1 MKIKDLFKDDIDRT
15 INGVVQVEQEKEDVI
30 EQEVKEYVVTTE
42 LKKHFTK
49 FFNEYSESFDRPTDN
64 VGVWITGF
72 FGSGKSHFLKML
84 SYLLENKEING
95 KKTVDYFEEKFDDQ
109 LSFMNVQKCVQAPTE
124 TILFNIEAKNG
135 LTKDD
140 TSVLKIFYKVF
151 YDHIGLCG
159 GDLKLAKLEQF
170 IIKKGKME
178 AFEEAFEDINGES
191 WKKTRLEYSF
201 FETDVVDALVQADV
215 MSEMN
220 AQHWF
225 DNAVIT
231 NASPE
236 QFVKEVKEY
245 VDSKPKGFRLIFMAD
260 EVGQFVGESSGML
273 LNLQTIIELLG
284 STCRGQVWVMA
295 TGQEALDDMSIR
307 LRQDEFSRIMARFAI
322 RLSLTSSSVG
332 EVIEKRLLTK
342 TNEANIILDGVYENN
357 ENVLSNLYAFDTE
370 LKDLKGYS
378 SEDEF
383 ARIFPFVPYQFTI
396 MQKVFNEIR
405 KHGHAGKHQSQ
416 GERSMLNGFQESA
429 QHIEDKNELTLVPM
443 YAFYDSLHSFLDTS
457 VRSVIERAE
466 RAASNNNGLTVND
479 TNLLKLL
486 YLVRYIDDIKS
497 NINNLTILMVDT
509 ITVDMLELRK
519 QVVESLNRLQ
529 KQNYIA
535 RNGDIYQFL
544 TDEEQDIEREI
555 SNQTVDSANVI
566 SRVCSIIFDDLYT
579 TKKYRYS
586 KNDFNYDFEFD
597 KSVDGQNH
605 GLTTGGMKL
614 RFITEAYDDPNS
626 LKLAAESSHS
636 DAICQLS
643 TEFRIFDGIEH
654 ALKIDKYIKQK
665 NVSQLPESIQNIIT
679 NKQKEARRLLNE
691 AKDKITNAIINGTFY
706 IGGRVVSIS
715 GTSVQVILNKAL
727 EMLVEHTYHS
737 INMIDHSVS
746 SDADIRKIL
755 TGTEGLMDG
764 MEPNKEAC
772 EELYKYLEMKKMNKL
787 PTSMSD
793 IQSRYQ
799 AIPFGWKEID
809 IAAVVARLIYEQ
821 KVTIKHQGSMIQPN
835 NPQLPDYLRKKSE
848 TGSTNISI
856 REVIPAQKMKAVR
869 DILKDYFDVMDV
881 PNDEDGLVAYIIKEF
896 NNEKSH
902 LEDMNKQND
911 SMIHP
916 GSSEIKEALSLVNKV
931 LLAQNDNIALINTIC
946 DLEDDLL
953 DSKDDMRAVE
963 NFYSSQIKLYD
974 SALNLKDS
982 ILDNEKDFLYDIPEV
997 KDAIEKIKEITKVSN
1012 TFKYNRIPELNTH
1025 IATINSIRTQ
1035 EMNKKRVE
1043 LKSLIDDCMNEIMNA
1058 ASDNQDKVQPLID
1071 NAKVEY
1077 RKISN
1082 EIDQLN
1088 NLLGLYAKSNR
1099 IVAVKD
1105 SIVNQIQRYLT
1116 KKDKV
1121 KETPVEYKA
1130 EMKQAPK
1137 KRVRELQRNVI
1148 FREAELTSA
1157 EDVDRYLASIKNR
1170 LLSYI
1175 NDDEQIKLK

>member
-1 MKIKDLFKDDIDRT
+1 MKIKEMFKDDIDRT

-109 LSFMNVQKCVQAPTE
+109 LSFMNVQKCVQVPTE
-124 TILFNIEAKNG
+124 TILFNIDVEG
-135 LTKDD
+135 SMHKDD
-140 TSVLKIFYKVF
+140 TAVLKVFAKVF
-151 YDHIGLCG
+151 YDHLGYYG
-159 GDLKLAKLEQF
+159 NDLKLAKLEQF
-170 IIKKGKME
+170 ITKQGKMDAFKE
-178 AFEEAFEDINGES
+178 AYEDINGES
-191 WKKTRLEYSF
+191 WLDTRAEYQF
-201 FETDVVDALVQADV
+201 FEQDVVDALVEADV
-215 MSEMN
+215 MNEN
-220 AQHWF
+220 TAQHWF
-225 DNAVIT
+225 DGTETADISIAQLVDEIK
-231 NASPE
+231 A
-236 QFVKEVKEY
+236 Y
-245 VDSKPKGFRLIFMAD
+245 VDSKPKGFRLLFMID
-260 EVGQFVGESSGML
+260 EAGQYIGTNTSML
-273 LNLQTIIELLG
+273 LNLQSLIEKLG
-284 STCRGQVWVMA
+284 SVCRGQVWIVA
-295 TGQEALDDMSIR
+295 TGQEALDEMIKV
-307 LRQDEFSRIMARFAI
+307 RQDEFSRIMARFAI

-342 TNEANIILDGVYENN
+342 TDEANTILDGVYENN
-357 ENVLSNLYAFDTE
+357 KYVLSNLYAFDTE

-405 KHGHAGKHQSQ
+405 KHGHAGKHQSS

-443 YAFYDSLHSFLDTS
+443 YAFYDTLHSFLDTS

-466 RAASNNNGLTVND
+466 RAASNNNGLTEDD

-497 NINNLTILMVDT
+497 NIDNLTILMVDT
-509 ITVDMLELRK
+509 IMVDMLELRK
-519 QVVESLNRLQ
+519 QVEESLNRLQ
-529 KQNYIA
+529 RQNYIA

-555 SNQTVDSANVI
+555 SNQSVDSANVI

-614 RFITEAYDDPNS
+614 RFVTEAYEDPS
-626 LKLAAESSHS
+626 TLKLSAESSHS

-643 TEFRIFDGIEH
+643 TEFKIFDGIEH

-691 AKDKITNAIINGTFY
+691 AKEKINNAIINGTFY

-755 TGTEGLMDG
+755 TGAEGLMDG

-799 AIPFGWKEID
+799 SIPFGWKEID

-821 KVTIKHQGSMIQPN
+821 KVTIKHQGSMIQPSN
-835 NPQLPDYLRKKSE
+835 TQLPDYLRKKSE

-881 PNDEDGLVAYIIKEF
+881 PNDEDGLVAYIVKEF

-911 SMIHP
+911 STIHP

-931 LLAQNDNIALINTIC
+931 LLAQSDNIALINTIC

-974 SALNLKDS
+974 SALNLNDS

-1035 EMNKKRVE
+1035 EMNQKRVE

-1058 ASDNQDKVQPLID
+1058 ASDNQAKVQPLID
-1071 NAKVEY
+1071 NAKDAY
-1077 RKISN
+1077 NKISI

-1116 KKDKV
+1116 QTTTV
-1121 KETPVEYKA
+1121 KEDIKEYKA
-1130 EMKQAPK
+1130 EPKQAPK
-1137 KRVRELQRNVI
+1137 KKVRELQRNVI
-1148 FREAELTSA
+1148 FREVELSSA

>member
-1 MKIKDLFKDDIDRT
+1 MFKDDIDRT

-109 LSFMNVQKCVQAPTE
+109 LSFMNVQKCVQVPTE
-124 TILFNIEAKNG
+124 TILFNIDVEG
-135 LTKDD
+135 SMHKDD
-140 TSVLKIFYKVF
+140 TAVLKVFAKVF
-151 YDHIGLCG
+151 YDHLGYYG
-159 GDLKLAKLEQF
+159 NDLKLAKLEQF
-170 IIKKGKME
+170 ITKQGKMDAFKE
-178 AFEEAFEDINGES
+178 AYEDINGES
-191 WKKTRLEYSF
+191 WLDTRAEYQF
-201 FETDVVDALVQADV
+201 FEQDVVDALAETNV
-215 MSEMN
+215 MNEN
-220 AQHWF
+220 TAQHWF
-225 DNAVIT
+225 DGTETADISIAQLVDEIK
-231 NASPE
+231 A
-236 QFVKEVKEY
+236 Y
-245 VDSKPKGFRLIFMAD
+245 VDTKPKGFRLLFMID
-260 EVGQFVGESSGML
+260 EAGQYIGTNTSML
-273 LNLQTIIELLG
+273 LNLQSLIEKLG
-284 STCRGQVWVMA
+284 SVCRGQVWIVA
-295 TGQEALDDMSIR
+295 TGQEALDEMIKV
-307 LRQDEFSRIMARFAI
+307 RQDEFSRIMARFAI

-342 TNEANIILDGVYENN
+342 TDEANTILDGVYENN

-405 KHGHAGKHQSQ
+405 KHGHAGKHQSS

-443 YAFYDSLHSFLDTS
+443 YAFYDTLHSFLDTS

-466 RAASNNNGLTVND
+466 RAASNNNGLTVDD

-497 NINNLTILMVDT
+497 NIDNLTILMADT
-509 ITVDMLELRK
+509 ITVDIIDLRK
-519 QVVESLNRLQ
+519 QVEESLNRLQ

-555 SNQTVDSANVI
+555 SNQTVDAANVI

-614 RFITEAYDDPNS
+614 RFITEAYEDAS
-626 LKLAAESSHS
+626 TLKLSAESSHS

-643 TEFRIFDGIEH
+643 TEFKIFDGIEH

-665 NVSQLPESIQNIIT
+665 NVSQLPESIQNIIG

-737 INMIDHSVS
+737 INMIDDSVS

-755 TGTEGLMDG
+755 MGTEGLMDG

-772 EELYKYLEMKKMNKL
+772 EDVYRYLEKQKMAKL

-799 AIPFGWKEID
+799 DIPYGWKEID

-856 REVIPAQKMKAVR
+856 REVIPAQKMKTVR
-869 DILKDYFDVMDV
+869 DILKDYFDVMDI

-916 GSSEIKEALSLVNKV
+916 GSSEIKEALNLVNKV

-974 SALNLKDS
+974 NALNLKDS

-1012 TFKYNRIPELNTH
+1012 KFNYKRIPELNTH

-1035 EMNKKRVE
+1035 EMNQKRVE

-1058 ASDNQDKVQPLID
+1058 ASDNQAKVQPLID
-1071 NAKVEY
+1071 NAKDAY
-1077 RKISN
+1077 NKILI

-1116 KKDKV
+1116 QKDKV

-1130 EMKQAPK
+1130 ETKQVPK

-1148 FREAELTSA
+1148 FREVELTSA